1 MEQQPKR
8 LGPLESAELVSSQ
21 SKDVTILLDGVQS
34 LADKLEKL
42 ISSQSYSL
50 KSWKQHTLHPQ
61 AMDRTTVDWIFFIDL
76 MNFSFWSDDPCVDY
90 SVEYGGED
98 HIDYWALCSVVR
110 RAIDEGIPL
119 LSAEYLAKMSIDDVR
134 HVFRSSSS
142 AELSQLETRQQHLN
156 TAGKVLMEK
165 FNGSFSYCV
174 ESCGHSARLLRE
186 LIVANFPSFRDEADF
201 NGTPCAFY
209 KRAQILIADLWAC
222 FENKSFGRFEDID
235 CITMFADYRVPQVL
249 LHHGVLQYS
258 ESLMSHLRERRLVDV
273 GHRWE
278 LEIRA
283 ATIWSVELVRRE
295 LVKRRDSRQAQQR
308 SGTDEL
314 CSFPLNSIMIDF
326 HLWYSSKDMN
336 LTDQSLD
343 FPMHRTRTTFY

>member
-1 MEQQPKR
+1 MEQSKR
-8 LGPLESAELVSSQ
+8 LGPLESAEFITGH
-21 SKDVTILLDGVQS
+21 SKDVSILLDGIQS
-34 LADKLEKL
+34 LADKLETL
-42 ISSQSYSL
+42 ISSQSFSMKTAVW
-50 KSWKQHTLHPQ
+50 KSIVYAQTPE
-61 AMDRTTVDWIFFIDL
+61 RTAVDWIFFIDL
-76 MNFSFWSDDPCVDY
+76 MNYSYWSDDPSVDY
-90 SVEYGGED
+90 AVKYREED
-98 HIDYWALCSVVR
+98 HIDFWALCSAVK
-110 RAIDEGIPL
+110 RALDEGIPL
-119 LSAEYLAKMSIDDVR
+119 LSAEYLAKITIDDVR
-134 HVFRSSSS
+134 HIFRSSSS
-142 AELSQLETRQQHLN
+142 VELSLLETRQQHLSA
-156 TAGKVLMEK
+156 AGKVLMEK
-165 FNGSFSYCV
+165 FHGSFSNCV
-174 ESCGHSARLLRE
+174 DSCGHSAKRLLE
-186 LIVANFPSFRDEADF
+186 IVVTNFPSFRDEADF
-201 NGTPCAFY
+201 NGSPCAFY
-209 KRAQILIADLWAC
+209 KRAQLLIADLWAY